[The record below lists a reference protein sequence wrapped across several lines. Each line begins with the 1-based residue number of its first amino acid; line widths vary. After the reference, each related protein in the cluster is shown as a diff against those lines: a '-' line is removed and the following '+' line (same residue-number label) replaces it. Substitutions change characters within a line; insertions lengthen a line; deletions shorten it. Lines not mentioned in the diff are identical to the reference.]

1 MFTHSSLTDRSPSCL
16 LQARILEPLIGH
28 AGLCGQ
34 CPAISP
40 LFPVAHSHPSPEP
53 VVNFRYWTIVLRYPK
68 IVHPCLR
75 ADTCLPP
82 HRGRQAHRQA
92 ASEILDQLLIPVLHG
107 DKPTSPGQLFDP
119 PPSFNHRV
127 TATPLPSANT
137 FAKMFTILAGF
148 TYRGVSP
155 HKFTPM
161 PGVHKSLQW
170 IFTSLRFVKTS
181 ELKRYA
187 VKQGGHTIT

>member
-1 MFTHSSLTDRSPSCL
+1 MKGGAELPKL
-16 LQARILEPLIGH
+16 LH
-28 AGLCGQ
+28 F
-34 CPAISP
+34 CPGISP
-40 LFPVAHSHPSPEP
+40 LFPVTHAYPSPEP
-53 VVNFRYWTIVLRYPK
+53 VIYFRDWTIILRYPE
-68 IVHPCLR
+68 IIHPCLR
-75 ADTCLPP
+75 AGTCLPP

-137 FAKMFTILAGF
+137 FVKMFNILAGF
-148 TYRGVSP
+148 TYRGLSP

-181 ELKRYA
+181 ELKRYT

>member
-1 MFTHSSLTDRSPSCL
+1 MTDRSPSCL
-16 LQARILEPLIGH
+16 LQARILEPLVGH
-28 AGLCGQ
+28 AGLGSQ
-34 CPAISP
+34 CPGISP

-68 IVHPCLR
+68 IVHP
-75 ADTCLPP
+75 
-82 HRGRQAHRQA
+82 
-92 ASEILDQLLIPVLHG
+92 ASEILGQLLIPVLHG
-107 DKPTSPGQLFDP
+107 DKPASPGQLFDP

-148 TYRGVSP
+148 TYRGLSP